1 MKMLQLGRS
10 SGFLTS
16 PNCICVGHLL
26 DETSMVCTP
35 CAQRPPKNVAS
46 TPVSLW
52 SQMSPKGLRVK
63 GWANGPGTSNSEARP
78 VGPEQDSDKG
88 VFVIQSHG
96 LSENLSENRVH
107 IFIHWSII
115 ILPVKM

>member
-1 MKMLQLGRS
+1 MKPAWFVPHVPNVPQKMLLQPLY
-10 SGFLTS
+10 
-16 PNCICVGHLL
+16 
-26 DETSMVCTP
+26 P
-35 CAQRPPKNVAS
+35 CDHKWAPKAFV
-46 TPVSLW
+46 W
-52 SQMSPKGLRVK
+52 K